1 MKKNLRSEHP
11 LCVYIIYMT
20 GAIKL
25 SWILLVR
32 VHAKIALKSSFRLT
46 LFFEW
51 FIILLCLALH
61 LFRCTYS
68 RC

>member
-1 MKKNLRSEHP
+1 MKENLRSEHP

-25 SWILLVR
+25 SWILLVG

-46 LFFEW
+46 LLFYYSFMLY
-51 FIILLCLALH
+51 IYLDILDK
-61 LFRCTYS
+61 LFR
-68 RC
+68 